1 MSQWLLYGGSISEA
15 LCLPLFLKAAGV
27 VDRCDKAVRLIDGMD
42 MNDATPLSA
51 SMSDWLKLFRVEG
64 VA

>member
-27 VDRCDKAVRLIDGMD
+27 VDRCDKAVRLID

>member
-15 LCLPLFLKAAGV
+15 LSLPLFLKAAVWLIG
-27 VDRCDKAVRLIDGMD
+27 DKAVRLIDI
-42 MNDATPLSA
+42 NDATPLSA

>member
-27 VDRCDKAVRLIDGMD
+27 VDRCDKAVRLIDI
-42 MNDATPLSA
+42 NDATPLSA

>member
-15 LCLPLFLKAAGV
+15 LCLPLFLKAAVWLIG
-27 VDRCDKAVRLIDGMD
+27 DKAVRLIDP